1 MRQYG
6 QFCPIAKSAEIIGDP
21 WSILIV
27 REMLLGSSRFNALQ
41 RGLPRISPTVL
52 NTRLKELEERGVII
66 KCRLKGQRGHEYR
79 LTAAGRELSKVV
91 EALAVWGMR
100 WARDEMGP
108 DDLDVS
114 FLMFD
119 IQRRIDKA
127 ALPDGETVLCF
138 QFTDVKNKNFR
149 HWWLICQ
156 GSDVDL
162 CYEDPGKD
170 VDCYVT
176 GSSRDIIG
184 IWIGDIPLSKALKA
198 ESVQLAGGRHL
209 CRTFPRWFTLSA
221 VAKTPR
227 PTPAER
233 RPVIYMSAP

>member
-27 REMLLGSSRFNALQ
+27 REMLLGSTRFNVLQ

-52 NTRLKELEERGVII
+52 NTRLKELEQRGVIL
-66 KCRLKGQRGHEYR
+66 KRRLNGQRGHEYR
-79 LTAAGRELSKVV
+79 LTPAGRELAAVI

-100 WARDEMGP
+100 WAREEMGP

-138 QFTDVKNKNFR
+138 QFPDVRNRKFR
-149 HWWLICQ
+149 HWWLICRRAE
-156 GSDVDL
+156 VDL
-162 CYEDPGKD
+162 CHEDPGKD

-176 GSSRDIIG
+176 ASARDMIG
-184 IWIGDIPLSKALKA
+184 VWMGDIPLPKALKA
-198 ESVQLAGGRHL
+198 EAVQLTGERHL

-221 VAKTPR
+221 AAKTPR
-227 PTPAER
+227 PTPAEKQPGDWPR
-233 RPVIYMSAP
+233 

>member
-27 REMLLGSSRFNALQ
+27 REMLLGSSTFNVLQ

-52 NTRLKELEERGVII
+52 NTRLKELEERGVIV
-66 KCRLKGQRGHEYR
+66 KRRLKGRRGHAYH
-79 LTAAGRELSKVV
+79 LTAAGRELSAVV

-119 IQRRIDKA
+119 IQRRIDRT
-127 ALPDGETVLCF
+127 ALPEGETVLSF
-138 QFTDVKNKNFR
+138 QFADVKNRNFR
-149 HWWLICQ
+149 QWWLICK
-156 GSDVDL
+156 GSEVDL
-162 CYEDPGKD
+162 CYEDPGKE
-170 VDCYVT
+170 VDCYVA
-176 GSSRDIIG
+176 GSSRDLIG
-184 IWIGDIPLSKALKA
+184 VWMGDTPLPKALKA
-198 ESVQLAGGRHL
+198 GSIRLTGERHL
-209 CRTFPRWFTLSA
+209 CRTFPKWFTLSLM
-221 VAKTPR
+221 AKTPR
-227 PTPAER
+227 PASAER
-233 RPVIYMSAP
+233 

>member
-1 MRQYG
+1 MQQYG

-27 REMLLGSSRFNALQ
+27 RELLLGSSRFNVLH
-41 RGLPRISPTVL
+41 RGLPRISPTIL
-52 NTRLKELEERGVII
+52 NKRLKELEQRGVII
-66 KCRLKGQRGHEYR
+66 KRRLDGRRGYEYR
-79 LTAAGRELSKVV
+79 LTAAGRELSVVV

-100 WARDEMGP
+100 WAREEMSA

-119 IQRRIDKA
+119 VQRRIATA
-127 ALPDGETVLCF
+127 ALPEGETVLCF
-138 QFTDVKNKNFR
+138 QFTDIDKFC
-149 HWWLICQ
+149 HWWLIHD
-156 GSDVDL
+156 GGGLDL

-176 GSSRDIIG
+176 ASARDMIG
-184 IWIGDIPLSKALKA
+184 VWMGDIPLPSALRSGAVKLTG
-198 ESVQLAGGRHL
+198 ERHL

-221 VAKTPR
+221 IANTAR

-233 RPVIYMSAP
+233 L